1 MHGVESELQWCSK
14 MHVERSVRVLSALK
28 EYLNMIK
35 ANITLTTATLIC
47 PNIYY
52 NYYNNSGSLLFEAK
66 QTYYDSD

>member
-1 MHGVESELQWCSK
+1 MHGVESELQWFSK

-35 ANITLTTATLIC
+35 VNITLTTATLIC

-52 NYYNNSGSLLFEAK
+52 IITILAIF
-66 QTYYDSD
+66 